1 MKFIPEIKSAWRM
14 LSVQIA
20 AAAIA
25 FGLLPPDQQAGVLQF
40 IGLPTDRLP
49 AALGILFLLGRLVS
63 QPKVRGE

>member
-20 AAAIA
+20 AATIA

-40 IGLPTDRLP
+40 IGLPADRLP